1 MDKSKK
7 PAVYI
12 ILLNWN
18 AETVTAECLRSIRDI
33 TYPNYQVILVD
44 NNSSDDSG
52 RKLSEQFPEIVLM
65 QMESNLGFTGGNNA
79 GMKKALEDGAD
90 YILLLNND
98 TTVASN
104 LLDKLVEAVESG
116 EDVAVVSPKIVFF
129 DRPDRLWYAAGSFS
143 WWSGM
148 PSYYYKKA
156 QDSPPNNLQ
165 EITFATGCAMLL
177 RAKALEKVGLL
188 DDRFFIYGEDTD
200 LTTRLLKAGY
210 RGLYTPHTK
219 VWHKDNYTVGKHQ
232 GVAFKIFLST
242 RNKLLLMSKHA
253 KPWHWMTFLPI
264 YTLKHTLFFMLLG
277 LWRKN
282 LQMSWAPLKGCW
294 AFLKRNFGKP
304 SKPGAAT

>member
-1 MDKSKK
+1 MDKSRQ
-7 PAVYI
+7 PSVYI
-12 ILLNWN
+12 ILINWN
-18 AETVTAECLRSIRDI
+18 TEAVTAECLQSIRDL
-33 TYPNYQVILVD
+33 TYQDYQVVLVD
-44 NNSSDDSG
+44 NNSDDRSG
-52 RKLSEQFPEIVLM
+52 QKLSTQFPEVILL

-98 TTVASN
+98 TTIAPD
-104 LLDKLVEAVESG
+104 LLDEMVAAMESA
-116 EDVAVVSPKIVFF
+116 EDIAVVSPKIVFF

-148 PSYYYKKA
+148 PSYYYKKG
-156 QDSPPNNLQ
+156 QDSPPSNLK

-177 RAKALEKVGLL
+177 RAEALREVGLL
-188 DDRFFIYGEDTD
+188 DERFFAYGEDTD

-219 VWHKDNYTVGKHQ
+219 VWHKDNYTVRRQQ

-253 KPWHWMTFLPI
+253 KPWHWVTFLPI
-264 YTLKHTLFFMLLG
+264 YTIRHTLFFMLLG

-282 LQMSWAPLKGCW
+282 VQMSWAPLKGYW
-294 AFLKRNFGKP
+294 AFLQGNFGGP
-304 SKPGAAT
+304 SKSGAST